1 MKNPIPTRKGNNSVE
16 LNNEKFSKVK
26 EATAAMSGSILKYV
40 MPSALPEVYE
50 NCERSKLAHPEHEHC
65 KQHKIW
71 MTQG

>member
-1 MKNPIPTRKGNNSVE
+1 MK
-16 LNNEKFSKVK
+16 KFSKVK
-26 EATAAMSGSILKYV
+26 EATAAMSGSILKCV
-40 MPSALPEVYE
+40 MPSPLHRVYE

>member
-1 MKNPIPTRKGNNSVE
+1 MKN
-16 LNNEKFSKVK
+16 FSKVK

-40 MPSALPEVYE
+40 MPSALPRVYE